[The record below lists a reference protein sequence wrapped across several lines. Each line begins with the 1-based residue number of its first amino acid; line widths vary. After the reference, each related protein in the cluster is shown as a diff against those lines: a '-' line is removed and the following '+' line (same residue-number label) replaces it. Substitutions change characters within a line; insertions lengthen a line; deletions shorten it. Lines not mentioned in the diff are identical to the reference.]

1 VEIFKSRYY
10 QPRIKEHAYP
20 SKDDDQGLRLRN
32 ALEGAVTLGHH
43 FDGRDQRETVHLAT
57 RHLHV
62 SMRLLYST
70 ALAPASQ

>member
-1 VEIFKSRYY
+1 MEIFESRYY

-20 SKDDDQGLRLRN
+20 IKDDDQGLRLGN
-32 ALEGAVTLGHH
+32 ALEGAVTLGHR
-43 FDGRDQRETVHLAT
+43 FDGRDQRGTVHFAT

-70 ALAPASQ
+70 AFAPTSQ